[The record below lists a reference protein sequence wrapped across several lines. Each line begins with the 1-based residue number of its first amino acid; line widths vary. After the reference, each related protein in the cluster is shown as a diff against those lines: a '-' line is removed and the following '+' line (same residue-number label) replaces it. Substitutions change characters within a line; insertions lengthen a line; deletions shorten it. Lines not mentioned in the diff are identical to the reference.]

1 MSSVSAIDISASGLE
16 YQRMRME
23 AMATNIANSNIPRN
37 NTSGAI
43 FTPIEV
49 ALDRA
54 INGPSWRYRP
64 IDRMENLL
72 RPYFVESSAP
82 PKLVYEPDSP
92 LANSDGFLEYPN
104 IDLTRV
110 MLDMM
115 ETTRIYQANLKA
127 FSAEKLLV
135 LKTIEMG
142 A

>member
-37 NTSGAI
+37 NFGAI

-54 INGPSWRYRP
+54 VNGAPWRNRP
-64 IDRMENLL
+64 IDRVENLL
-72 RPYFVESSAP
+72 HPYFVESSAQ
-82 PKLVYEPDSP
+82 PKLVYEPESS

-104 IDLTRV
+104 IDLTKI

-115 ETTRIYQANLKA
+115 STTRIYEANLKA